1 MRYSEYDSAKKL
13 FLLNIDPLRIK
24 YYYNTILEMTNSMR
38 WNREIGGAGF
48 ICGTS
53 VLYTCR
59 SLAKQSVALT
69 SPSTFY

>member
-1 MRYSEYDSAKKL
+1 MILQKNF

-24 YYYNTILEMTNSMR
+24 YYYNTILEMTNAMR
-38 WNREIGGAGF
+38 WNREIVGAGY
-48 ICGTS
+48 ICGAS

-59 SLAKQSVALT
+59 SLAKQSVVLT